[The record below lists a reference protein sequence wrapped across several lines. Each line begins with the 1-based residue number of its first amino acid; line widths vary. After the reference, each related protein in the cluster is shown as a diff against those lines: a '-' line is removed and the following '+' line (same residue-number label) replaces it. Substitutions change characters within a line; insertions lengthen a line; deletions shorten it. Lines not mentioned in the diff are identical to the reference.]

1 MGIGERVKRVKKVV
15 QAELWRQKHFYKQRK
30 AQRES
35 QRNKEKAAYAQEYR
49 KAKIRNMK
57 LKARR
62 QARADVNQ
70 PSLGTRVLN
79 LTERLG
85 KKAASQ
91 PNSSPFSAFD
101 LGLFG
106 EPKQR
111 KKRSSHKAK
120 HKGKK
125 KITIYV

>member
-1 MGIGERVKRVKKVV
+1 MGVKDRLERVKNVV

-62 QARADVNQ
+62 QARADVNK
-70 PSLGTRVLN
+70 PS
-79 LTERLG
+79 LTERLS
-85 KKAASQ
+85 KVAK
-91 PNSSPFSAFD
+91 PNSSPFAGFD

-111 KKRSSHKAK
+111 KKRSSHKVK

>member
-1 MGIGERVKRVKKVV
+1 MGIGERVKRVKNVV

-35 QRNKEKAAYAQEYR
+35 QRNKEKAAYAKEYN
-49 KAKIRNMK
+49 KETIRQK
-57 LKARR
+57 RVKARK
-62 QARADVNQ
+62 QARADVNK
-70 PSLGTRVLN
+70 PS

-85 KKAASQ
+85 KLASQ
-91 PNSSPFSAFD
+91 PSPFTGFD